1 MYHLAVNLMDR
12 YLSFESIKSEKDFYA
27 TSAACAMIS
36 LKIRRATEECL
47 SYEHLRYHFCSVSES
62 RIRVSDRGRKR
73 GREEGRREG
82 SGEEV
87 GGGEGGRGEEGNEK

>member
-12 YLSFESIKSEKDFYA
+12 YLSFERIKSEKDFYA

-47 SYEHLRYHFCSVSES
+47 NYEHLRYHFCSVSES
-62 RIRVSDRGRKR
+62 RIRVSD
-73 GREEGRREG
+73 
-82 SGEEV
+82 
-87 GGGEGGRGEEGNEK
+87 